1 MLLKCHIID
10 CYNCFLFS
18 VYPPGAML
26 EMSNGYPNSSSP
38 GLGGSPSPG
47 PPPGHPMHQGKPPA
61 PPNMTPKHSS
71 PAPPRANLRV
81 VIPNPHEE
89 VRNFEVN

>member
-1 MLLKCHIID
+1 MYLV
-10 CYNCFLFS
+10 FA
-18 VYPPGAML
+18 VYPPGNML

-47 PPPGHPMHQGKPPA
+47 PPQLHKPPGA
-61 PPNMTPKHSS
+61 KHSS

-89 VRNFEVN
+89 VSSYAFSLQCIMVKRV